1 MLNSF
6 INGKYVRVPSAICQ
20 MFYDFLIFYELLRQD
35 KYEDKNKYET
45 LVKYLLTLHKTTMQ

>member
-45 LVKYLLTLHKTTMQ
+45 